1 MRGKSWE
8 EREGLSEMEKL
19 GRERERVIEE
29 FRLGVGQSLV
39 PGKPKA
45 INDGQSKVVGQ
56 IREREL
62 ETDL

>member
-1 MRGKSWE
+1 MRWKSWE
-8 EREGLSEMEKL
+8 
-19 GRERERVIEE
+19 ERERVIEE

-39 PGKPKA
+39 PRKPKA

-56 IREREL
+56 IHEREL

>member
-1 MRGKSWE
+1 MRCKSWE
-8 EREGLSEMEKL
+8 
-19 GRERERVIEE
+19 ERERVIEE

-45 INDGQSKVVGQ
+45 INDGQSKVVGR

-62 ETDL
+62 ETDF